1 MRSIHGP
8 LGCVLKSPHLPNVS
22 APTGPFRRLQVD
34 SHLRSPSLGTGRLL
48 GETTL
53 ALRAATSI
61 AEVAPRN
68 SEQLLRGA
76 WLTLALDTTE
86 SVSWATK
93 LAERS
98 LEEREEFGGWGI
110 RDGIF

>member
-1 MRSIHGP
+1 M
-8 LGCVLKSPHLPNVS
+8 
-22 APTGPFRRLQVD
+22 AP
-34 SHLRSPSLGTGRLL
+34 RLL

-53 ALRAATSI
+53 ALRAASSI

-98 LEEREEFGGWGI
+98 LEEREEFLGDLGI
-110 RDGIF
+110 RDGIFGWMSIDVLYTSSQVCAL

>member
-1 MRSIHGP
+1 MVGSIKITPMRSQ
-8 LGCVLKSPHLPNVS
+8 LS
-22 APTGPFRRLQVD
+22 APTGPFRRLQV
-34 SHLRSPSLGTGRLL
+34 SPIFGVLALAPRLL

-53 ALRAATSI
+53 APRAASSI

-110 RDGIF
+110 RDESFGCL

>member
-1 MRSIHGP
+1 MCSQIP
-8 LGCVLKSPHLPNVS
+8 QPSQLS
-22 APTGPFRRLQVD
+22 APTGPFRRLPV
-34 SHLRSPSLGTGRLL
+34 SPIFGVLALAPRLL

-53 ALRAATSI
+53 ALRAASSI

-93 LAERS
+93 LASRS
-98 LEEREEFGGWGI
+98 LEEREEFGGWGSEMEFLMDVY
-110 RDGIF
+110 RCPVYK